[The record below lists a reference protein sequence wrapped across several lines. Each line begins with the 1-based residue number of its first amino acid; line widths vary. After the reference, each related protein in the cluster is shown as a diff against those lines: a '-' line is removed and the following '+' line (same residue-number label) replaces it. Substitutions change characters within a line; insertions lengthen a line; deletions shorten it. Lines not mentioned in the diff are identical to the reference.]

1 MAAKRH
7 KMMGPLK
14 REGHWIVQA
23 RRAVPLNKVN
33 AAGAIES

>member
-14 REGHWIVQA
+14 REGHWIVH
-23 RRAVPLNKVN
+23 AVHLKKVN